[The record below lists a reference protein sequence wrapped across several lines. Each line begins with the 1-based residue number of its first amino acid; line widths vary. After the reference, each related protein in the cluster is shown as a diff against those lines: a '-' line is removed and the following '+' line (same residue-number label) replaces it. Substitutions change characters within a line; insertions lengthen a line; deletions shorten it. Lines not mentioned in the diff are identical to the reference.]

1 MVTVSIISI
10 VILIFVLH
18 TILTHL
24 INWFWRTVVENGPE
38 MVIIPIMVTLAEV
51 AIIIT
56 LLKNFIQ

>member
-24 INWFWRTVVENGPE
+24 INWLCRTLTQLGPE
-38 MVIIPIMVTLAEV
+38 LIVIPAMATLVEV
-51 AIIIT
+51 AIMIA

>member
-24 INWFWRTVVENGPE
+24 INWFWRTVDENGPE
-38 MVIIPIMVTLAEV
+38 MVILPIIVTLAEA
-51 AIIIT
+51 AIMVG
-56 LLKNFIQ
+56 LLKNFI